1 MAGVYKL
8 EENLTKTEAVG
19 RLISLAKEVEIKDP
33 IDWAKMKVTEEN

>member
-1 MAGVYKL
+1 M

-33 IDWAKMKVTEEN
+33 IDWTKMKVTEEQVF